1 MDNPLAPDLD
11 RAFRTHHAIW
21 DELRDARILMTG
33 GTGFFGAWL
42 LEALTHANAG
52 LGLGISATVLTR
64 DPDGFRRRRPR
75 LAGDRA
81 VTLLRGDVLTLEPL
95 DLPFT
100 HVVHAATAA
109 SAALNANAPRVMFE
123 TIVEGTRRVLEVTRR
138 SGARRLLF
146 TSSGAVYGR
155 QPPELS
161 HLPEDHPGGP
171 DPLKPGSAYGEGK
184 RAAELL
190 CAVAGAEL
198 GFDAVIA
205 RCFAFSGPYLPLDVH
220 FAIGNFVRD
229 ALAGGPIR
237 VGGDGTPYRSY
248 LYGADLAAWLFTLL
262 ARGQPARAYHVGS
275 EVAVSIRELAFT
287 VARVLGIE
295 GRVEVAR
302 DPVPGVPA
310 ERYVPSTRRA
320 REELGLAETFGLE
333 ESVVRMA
340 EAGGAG
346 VPQGAPAPSGR

>member
-1 MDNPLAPDLD
+1 MRPRMDNPLAPDLD
-11 RAFRTHHAIW
+11 RSFRSHPEIW
-21 DELRDARILMTG
+21 DELRGARILLTG

-52 LGLGISATVLTR
+52 LGLGISVTVLSR
-64 DPDGFRRRRPR
+64 DPESFRRRRPR
-75 LAGDRA
+75 LASDPA
-81 VTLLRGDVLTLEPL
+81 VSLLRGDVLALEPL
-95 DLPFT
+95 EGSFT

-190 CAVAGAEL
+190 CTVAGAEH

-248 LYGADLAAWLFTLL
+248 LYGADLAAWLWTLL
-262 ARGQPARAYHVGS
+262 VRGQHARAYHVGS
-275 EVAVSIRELAFT
+275 EVAVSIRDLAFT
-287 VARVLGIE
+287 VARVLGVSR
-295 GRVEVAR
+295 GVEIAR
-302 DPVPGVPA
+302 APAPGALA
-310 ERYVPSTRRA
+310 ERYVPSTRRT
-320 REELGLAETFGLE
+320 REELGLEETFGLE
-333 ESVVRMA
+333 ESIARMA
-340 EAGGAG
+340 EIARGPG
-346 VPQGAPAPSGR
+346 SLGR